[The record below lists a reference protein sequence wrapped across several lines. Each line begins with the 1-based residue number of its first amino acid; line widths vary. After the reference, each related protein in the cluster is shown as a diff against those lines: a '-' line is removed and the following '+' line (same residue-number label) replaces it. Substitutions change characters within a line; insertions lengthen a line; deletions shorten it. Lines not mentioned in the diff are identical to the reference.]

1 MAPMGLTLSLTTE
14 VSDAYDSATDL
25 YVAVVSCSAGSWCP
39 AFLFTVHLNGFNQSK
54 TTALVIVHLSFRL
67 LAQDKQQESFENV
80 CKAKC
85 AALRCDGDD
94 QFVSDKHII
103 GHSLKSRKQTP
114 TLLQGQSL
122 LCVFVRQYLRYST
135 ATCMRLL
142 LYIYI
147 YTYIYTYAYIRIF
160 IYK

>member
-1 MAPMGLTLSLTTE
+1 M
-14 VSDAYDSATDL
+14 
-25 YVAVVSCSAGSWCP
+25 
-39 AFLFTVHLNGFNQSK
+39 
-54 TTALVIVHLSFRL
+54 
-67 LAQDKQQESFENV
+67 AQDKQQESFKNV

-103 GHSLKSRKQTP
+103 GHSSKSRKQTP

-135 ATCMRLL
+135 ATCMRFL
-142 LYIYI
+142 LYIY
-147 YTYIYTYAYIRIF
+147 TYGYIRIF

>member
-1 MAPMGLTLSLTTE
+1 MDLTKAKLL
-14 VSDAYDSATDL
+14 L
-25 YVAVVSCSAGSWCP
+25 M
-39 AFLFTVHLNGFNQSK
+39 
-54 TTALVIVHLSFRL
+54 TALVMGHLSFRF
-67 LAQDKQQESFENV
+67 LAQEKQLESFENV

-122 LCVFVRQYLRYST
+122 LCVFVRQYLRYPT
-135 ATCMRLL
+135 ATCMRFL

-147 YTYIYTYAYIRIF
+147 RLHTHIYI
-160 IYK
+160 